1 MRASLVVKCQSDL
14 VRLALRSCCQA
25 QLPVEEIQGFGG
37 GQSSLRYGGESA
49 VGLSLFL
56 DTLLEFLRQPKRH
69 HRPMAPRLL
78 GVRAIGLLAY
88 KQHHPQAARSG
99 PTALLP
105 ISDSLP
111 GAAS

>member
-37 GQSSLRYGGESA
+37 GSSLRYGGESA

-78 GVRAIGLLAY
+78 GVRVIGHLCM
-88 KQHHPQAARSG
+88 QGRGSV
-99 PTALLP
+99 
-105 ISDSLP
+105 
-111 GAAS
+111 